1 MAVHAH
7 MTKHAVKQYPDKS
20 GRMVKAAPEPV
31 VEHKTMSRASVRS
44 SDHKLKQTGGG
55 MR

>member
-1 MAVHAH
+1 MPVHGH
-7 MTKHAVKQYPDKS
+7 ITKHAVKQYPGKG
-20 GRMVKAAPEPV
+20 GRMIEAAPEPV
-31 VEHKTMSRASVRS
+31 VEHKTMGRASVRS